1 MANHLEA
8 YAKITAKT
16 QGALKGDSKRKDR
29 KDRIQLLGLELGA
42 KAPRDLQTGNASGKR
57 YYEPIEIEIEMGPP
71 ATQLLQAL
79 ATNEVLT
86 KAEFEI
92 YKHNE
97 AGAEEIATKITL
109 TDSTVSDYRMI
120 AGEEDTLFPHV
131 RIGLTFAK
139 IEIEASKTAMSDSWI
154 EGK

>member
-16 QGALKGDSKRKDR
+16 QGALKGDSKRKG
-29 KDRIQLLGLELGA
+29 KEGTIQLLGLEFGA
-42 KAPRDLQTGNASGKR
+42 KAPRDLATGNASGKR
-57 YYEPIEIEIEMGPP
+57 QYEPIEIDIEMGPP

-97 AGAEEIATKITL
+97 SGAEEVATKITL
-109 TDSTVSDYRMI
+109 TNSTVSDYRLV
-120 AGEEDTLFPHV
+120 AGEEDELFPHV
-131 RIGLTFAK
+131 RVGLTFSK
-139 IEIEASKTAMSDSWI
+139 IEIEASKTVMSDDWMAR
-154 EGK
+154 

>member
-8 YAKITAKT
+8 YAKITGKK
-16 QGALKGDSKRKDR
+16 QGAFKGDSKRKGKNDS
-29 KDRIQLLGLELGA
+29 IQLLGLELGA
-42 KAPRDLQTGNASGKR
+42 KAPRDQATGNASGKR
-57 YYEPIEIEIEMGPP
+57 QYEPIEIEIEMGPP

-97 AGAEEIATKITL
+97 AGAEEVATKITL
-109 TDSTVSDYRMI
+109 TDSTVSDYHLV
-120 AGEEDTLFPHV
+120 AGEEDALFPHV
-131 RIGLTFAK
+131 RIGLTFAR
-139 IEIEASKTAMSDSWI
+139 IEIEASKTSMMDDWI
-154 EGK
+154 AR

>member
-1 MANHLEA
+1 MEKHLEA
-8 YAKITAKT
+8 YAKITGKK
-16 QGALKGDSKRKDR
+16 QGDLKGDSKRKDR

-42 KAPRDLQTGNASGKR
+42 KAPRDKLTGNATGKR
-57 YYEPIEIEIEMGPP
+57 YYEPVEIEIEMGPP

-79 ATNEVLT
+79 STNEVLT

-97 AGAEEIATKITL
+97 AGAEEVATKITL
-109 TDSTVSDYRMI
+109 TDSTVSEYRLV
-120 AGEEDTLFPHV
+120 AGEEDALFPHV

-154 EGK
+154 DG